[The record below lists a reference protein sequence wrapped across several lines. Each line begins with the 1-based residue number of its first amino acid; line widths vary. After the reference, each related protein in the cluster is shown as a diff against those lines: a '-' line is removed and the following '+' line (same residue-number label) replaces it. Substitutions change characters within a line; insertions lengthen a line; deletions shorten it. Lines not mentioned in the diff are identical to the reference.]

1 MNNIFEFKRLIY
13 PHLNPNFKQK
23 KELKFIYC
31 YNFRFN
37 GDENPIDNGDLNK
50 YLKIA
55 QPKHMRSELIAQIET
70 LRTHVGASAT
80 NAYRARDEK
89 QALKDH
95 EQLKI

>member
-50 YLKIA
+50 YLKVLY
-55 QPKHMRSELIAQIET
+55 S
-70 LRTHVGASAT
+70 
-80 NAYRARDEK
+80 
-89 QALKDH
+89 
-95 EQLKI
+95 